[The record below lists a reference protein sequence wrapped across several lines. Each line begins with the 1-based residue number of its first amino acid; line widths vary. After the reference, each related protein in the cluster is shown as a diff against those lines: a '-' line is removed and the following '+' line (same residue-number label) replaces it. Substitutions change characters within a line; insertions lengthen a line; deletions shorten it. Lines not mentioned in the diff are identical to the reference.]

1 MKWLLTLLL
10 CFSSTSVSAD
20 QETNG
25 HGKLPT
31 NTFYAKTVPSPR
43 PLPQA
48 GEGDK
53 VLLRSIRVR
62 SFVRGSHQQIVSARA
77 GKPFILSFWS
87 LSCTNCRDDLA
98 MFGKL
103 AKKYRN
109 FDLVL
114 VATDSPEQNRE
125 ISQTLQSYRLERTES
140 WVFADSYAERL
151 RFEVDKEWY
160 GELPRT
166 YFYDARG
173 RVVTSLSGVLDH
185 AQTELWIREGDK
197 GG

>member
-1 MKWLLTLLL
+1 MKWLLAFLL
-10 CFSSTSVSAD
+10 CFGAAVVSAD
-20 QETNG
+20 QEI
-25 HGKLPT
+25 K
-31 NTFYAKTVPSPR
+31 
-43 PLPQA
+43 
-48 GEGDK
+48 
-53 VLLRSIRVR
+53 

-87 LSCTNCRDDLA
+87 LSCSNCRDDLA

-125 ISQTLQSYRLERTES
+125 ISQTLQRYHLELAES

-166 YFYDARG
+166 YFFDARG
-173 RVVTSLSGVLDH
+173 RVVTSLSGILDH
-185 AQTELWIREGDK
+185 AQTERWIREG
-197 GG
+197 GEGS